1 MDSNTTEQYK
11 VEIVEEK
18 KECVNITIDTHDRIY
33 KYLLDELNV
42 YKQLLVEKD
51 EMIEKLNKENTE
63 LELKIKKINN
73 LELLI
78 KIKENLVNKQNEL
91 EIEMNENKKPL
102 VVINEDVFNEVS
114 TNTEDDVNKQ
124 NLMLKPKKK
133 PIRNIRHF

>member
-1 MDSNTTEQYK
+1 
-11 VEIVEEK
+11 
-18 KECVNITIDTHDRIY
+18 
-33 KYLLDELNV
+33 
-42 YKQLLVEKD
+42 
-51 EMIEKLNKENTE
+51 MIEKLNKENTE